1 MFVTRYLNL
10 HNRRTLVDE
19 AEVVVSEL
27 ATNAVRHGGTDFSIT
42 LAEVGGEV
50 QLTVSDD
57 APSVPRPR
65 QSDVMALD
73 GRGLLLVEELTS
85 DWGVRVESGGRKSV
99 WARLSLS

>member
-10 HNRRTLVDE
+10 HNRRALIDE

-57 APSVPRPR
+57 APSVPEPR
-65 QSDVMALD
+65 QPDVMALD
-73 GRGLLLVEELTS
+73 GRGLLLVQELTT

-99 WARLSLS
+99 WARLSMS